1 MSQFPEIV
9 QTLNYLQ
16 RHIISVQD
24 PTTTIMRIPEMTLTD
39 DSNIT
44 QLIHMDSNTLPPI
57 QEVTMFPS
65 SSNERHFM
73 GHIISSDFVYEPT
86 NSSNDGVKSDF
97 HLIGD
102 PGMFLVGPRDYF
114 TNLGQFIDFTTVID
128 LTVSANGT
136 DLGELPLVLHGNQKE
151 HIFLSKGDNFR
162 IMYDPTMNSG
172 YSNIEIAPFS
182 EFTITRMSRNPE
194 YISPFVEGM

>member
-9 QTLNYLQ
+9 QTLNHLQ
-16 RHIISVQD
+16 RQIISVQD
-24 PTTTIMRIPEMTLTD
+24 PTTTIMRLPETTLTS

-44 QLIHMDSNTLPPI
+44 QLIHMDSNSLPPI

-65 SSNERHFM
+65 TSNERTFM

-86 NSSNDGVKSDF
+86 NSSNDGLKSDF

-102 PGMFLVGPRDYF
+102 AGMFLVGPRYYF
-114 TNLGQFIDFTTVID
+114 TNQGPFIDFTTVID

-136 DLGELPLVLHGNQKE
+136 DLTDIPIVLRGNQKE
-151 HIFLSKGDNFR
+151 YIFLSEGDNFR
-162 IMYDPTMNSG
+162 VLYDPTMNEG
-172 YSNIEIAPFS
+172 FSNIEIAPFS
-182 EFTITRMSRNPE
+182 EFTITRISRNPD
-194 YISPFVEGM
+194 YVSPFLQFL